1 MTSAFKLRGV
11 VCPSQETPTPLNPH
25 FSGPRCGISKVRGR
39 HWSGRSGSVSPF
51 LATPSHNHGE
61 SFAEPLANPLLSK
74 WLCVL
79 KDAWFVTASHLPV
92 PQCQGL
98 RRADSHEKSCRFC
111 RPVFTR
117 AGSLKPS
124 EATRDSTRP
133 CCPTFASGFCPPG
146 GFRWPRE
153 RFLKVVSYCPR
164 RAIRDN
170 VCAATRM
177 AQSERSRPSRT
188 DLTARAS
195 TCFQAFRSNRRFM
208 VSTSSPMSCGL
219 RRNAFAPALR
229 ATASESVPDII
240 TIGIYCR

>member
-1 MTSAFKLRGV
+1 MGILSFLSAPSLRVGD
-11 VCPSQETPTPLNPH
+11 
-25 FSGPRCGISKVRGR
+25 
-39 HWSGRSGSVSPF
+39 
-51 LATPSHNHGE
+51 
-61 SFAEPLANPLLSK
+61 LLSLRSHSRQHASVLPNIRE
-74 WLCVL
+74 WLL
-79 KDAWFVTASHLPV
+79 
-92 PQCQGL
+92 
-98 RRADSHEKSCRFC
+98 
-111 RPVFTR
+111 
-117 AGSLKPS
+117 
-124 EATRDSTRP
+124 
-133 CCPTFASGFCPPG
+133 PPG

-153 RFLKVVSYCPR
+153 RFLKVVSYWPR

>member
-1 MTSAFKLRGV
+1 MRGLS
-11 VCPSQETPTPLNPH
+11 P
-25 FSGPRCGISKVRGR
+25 PRIV
-39 HWSGRSGSVSPF
+39 
-51 LATPSHNHGE
+51 
-61 SFAEPLANPLLSK
+61 
-74 WLCVL
+74 
-79 KDAWFVTASHLPV
+79 
-92 PQCQGL
+92 QCRNVKALDG
-98 RRADSHEKSCRFC
+98 ADSHGKSVVSVG
-111 RPVFTR
+111 PIFTR
-117 AGSLKPS
+117 TGSSKPPKPL
-124 EATRDSTRP
+124 ATARVRAAQHSRV
-133 CCPTFASGFCPPG
+133 ASA
-146 GFRWPRE
+146 PR
-153 RFLKVVSYCPR
+153 RISVAKRAILKVVSYWPR